1 MTISNVYYNSS
12 LTMKG
17 NKMNA
22 YKILVVVVEWAELA
36 ASNKKFNDEYR
47 AALLKLVNAA
57 REVMKFN

>member
-1 MTISNVYYNSS
+1 
-12 LTMKG
+12 
-17 NKMNA
+17 MNA
-22 YKILVVVVEWAELA
+22 YKILVVVVEWAESM